1 MLHRTL
7 ALGQRV
13 LLKMDTRF
21 GTGYDSSLCMSG
33 SPKQQE
39 YQKHTLEP
47 RETLTLSDKHHIHF
61 HQEIYRMDNLYDD
74 NYDSACW
81 TNTAEQMVRYAEGK
95 KT

>member
-7 ALGQRV
+7 ALGQQV

-21 GTGYDSSLCMSG
+21 GIGYDSSLCRSG

-47 RETLTLSDKHHIHF
+47 RETLTLLVISITLTFIKKYT
-61 HQEIYRMDNLYDD
+61 QWTIYTRTSTIQHVGQISLNK
-74 NYDSACW
+74 W
-81 TNTAEQMVRYAEGK
+81 
-95 KT
+95 